1 MTERQAQLRDYL
13 RAYIAE
19 HKVPPTQAQMAQAL
33 KTHPGAIVW
42 LLMKLEDHGEI
53 ERGRGWR
60 SLRLL

>member
-1 MTERQAQLRDYL
+1 MQLREYL

-33 KTHPGAIVW
+33 NTRPGAIVW
-42 LLMKLEDHGEI
+42 LLMKLEQYGQI

-60 SLRLL
+60 SVRLLDTA